1 MPHGKPR
8 KQQSPGRKPSAAK
21 VKRTPWPPKHRFPL
35 EERRRIGALCND
47 LLEKRFGPVKCPL
60 FYDKPHQLAVA
71 VILSAQCTDEQV
83 NKVTPEL
90 FRHFPD
96 VDDLADAPIPEIEK
110 LIRSTGFFHNKAKNI
125 KGFARQLRSEHNGII
140 PQTLAELVKL
150 PGVGR
155 KTANVVLQELY
166 RIPSGVVVDTHVSRI
181 SRVLGLTTET
191 DPVKIERDLMKV
203 LAEGAW
209 IDFSLYLIFLGRS
222 HCTARVRTCT
232 GCPVHAHCPSAY
244 MG

>member
-1 MPHGKPR
+1 MPPR
-8 KQQSPGRKPSAAK
+8 KSNSNPKQASDASVRRVSRAK
-21 VKRTPWPPKHRFPL
+21 WPPRHRFSL
-35 EERRRIGALCND
+35 AERRRIGAVCND
-47 LLEKRFGPVKCPL
+47 LLRERFGPVKCPL

-90 FRHFPD
+90 FRRFPE
-96 VDDLADAPIPEIEK
+96 VADLAQAPILEIEK

-125 KGFARQLRSEHNGII
+125 KGFAERLLSEHNGVI
-140 PQTLAELVKL
+140 PRTLEELTKL

-166 RIPSGVVVDTHVSRI
+166 GIPSGVVVDTHVSRI
-181 SRVLGLTTET
+181 SRVLGLTTQT
-191 DPVKIERDLMKV
+191 DPVKIERDLMQV
-203 LAEGAW
+203 LAEPAW

-222 HCTARVRTCT
+222 HCTARIRTCT
-232 GCPVHAHCPSAY
+232 GCPVRAHCASADR
-244 MG
+244 